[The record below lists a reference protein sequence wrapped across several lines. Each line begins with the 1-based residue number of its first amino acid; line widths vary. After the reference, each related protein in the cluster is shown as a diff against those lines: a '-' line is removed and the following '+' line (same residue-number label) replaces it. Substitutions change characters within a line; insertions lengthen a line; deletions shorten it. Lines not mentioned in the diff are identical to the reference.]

1 MLRTLCLALL
11 LAMAGAGRLF
21 AQEPEAEPEAQA
33 EAEVEAEV
41 QTEEGEAVARL
52 LLDDVA
58 TQTEPIPTVEL
69 YFRVL
74 GRDGLSI
81 GGVRSSDLEVWQDA
95 DRIPEETVSLAA
107 LRASGSRIAAVVAID
122 ASGSMKGDAFAHAKE
137 AALTLLELLDPLD
150 PIAIVTFGDEVTDVV
165 QFGETRTEARKA
177 LRELE
182 IDLTK
187 GQHTHLL
194 DGAHRAVELIRT
206 TPALPRRSFVIVLS
220 DGEDDGSAHTAD
232 EVIGLANGV
241 EDDPPVLLFAIGY
254 VGRTRAENAASLQHL
269 AERAGGD
276 FQRAD
281 SAGHLQDF
289 FDAIAKQVL
298 SSYVVRF
305 PADLDGGRHLLRLV
319 LQGKTAEREAV
330 YPDLG
335 SSLWLM
341 IGALG
346 GAVALVGVGVLIF
359 LLRSGASVGRLE
371 VVSGPTAGTVL
382 KLHAGKTRI
391 GACDDNDLVIDTTTI
406 SRYHAEITAQGR
418 KVEIEDL
425 HSTNGTFVNGGA
437 VQRRQAIRPGDRIAI
452 ADVELRFER

>member
-1 MLRTLCLALL
+1 MLRILGLALIL
-11 LAMAGAGRLF
+11 GLVGANPLF
-21 AQEPEAEPEAQA
+21 AQEAEPGPEAQDA
-33 EAEVEAEV
+33 E
-41 QTEEGEAVARL
+41 TVARL
-52 LLDDVA
+52 LLDDVT
-58 TQTEPIPTVEL
+58 TQTEPVPTVEL

-81 GGVRSSDLEVWQDA
+81 SGLRSSDLEVWQDA
-95 DRIPEETVSLAA
+95 ERIPEESVSLAA
-107 LRASGSRIAAVVAID
+107 LRASGSRIAGVVAID

-137 AALTLLELLDPLD
+137 AALTLLELLDPQD
-150 PIAIVTFGDEVTDVV
+150 PIAVVTFGDEVNDVV
-165 QFGETRTEARKA
+165 QFGETRAQARKA

-182 IDLTK
+182 IDLSK

-206 TPALPRRSFVIVLS
+206 TPSLPRRSFVIVLS
-220 DGEDDGSAHTAD
+220 DGEDEGSAHSAAD
-232 EVIGLANGV
+232 VIALANGI
-241 EDDPPVLLFAIGY
+241 EDDPPILLFAIGY
-254 VGRTRAENAASLQHL
+254 VGRAREESTVALQDL

-289 FDAIAKQVL
+289 FDAIARQVL
-298 SSYVVRF
+298 SSYVVLF
-305 PADLDGGRHLLRLV
+305 PADLDGDRHLLRLA
-319 LQGKTAEREAV
+319 LQGKTSEREAS

-341 IGALG
+341 IGALA

-359 LLRSGASVGRLE
+359 LLRAGASVGRLE
-371 VVSGPTAGTVL
+371 VVSGPTAGTIV
-382 KLHAGKTRI
+382 KLHTGKTRI
-391 GACDDNDLVIDTTTI
+391 GACEDNDLVLDTTTI
-406 SRYHAEITAQGR
+406 SRYHAEIIAQGR

-437 VQRRQAIRPGDRIAI
+437 VQRRQQIRSGDRIAI